1 MPQLCQARRCRRSGP
16 AIEMVGAALKALR
29 EMQYFLSGTGELTR
43 SRCLTQHAGDRS
55 IMLGTGHSR
64 HVSHK
69 RWLRTT
75 EAPGGTAPISAA
87 MAPTCA
93 PGVVRPPVRNTVAP
107 LPIARLGAPAVPV
120 PTAST
125 AIAHQLNMPRRAK
138 LDPRRAAP
146 NRGCLCR
153 GSEG

>member
-43 SRCLTQHAGDRS
+43 SRSLTQHTGDLS

-69 RWLRTT
+69 RWLQTS
-75 EAPGGTAPISAA
+75 EAPGGTAPISVA

-125 AIAHQLNMPRRAK
+125 AVAHRLDGRSRAK
-138 LDPRRAAP
+138 L
-146 NRGCLCR
+146 NRGRIGSERGRLRRCCR
-153 GSEG
+153 G